1 MKKTCSVLKG
11 LLFLGIGSLFFSCD
25 GIVAGDT
32 INSYVTTKVQAV
44 NVTANAYPGVNLL
57 TWNAVNDVDSYTVYR
72 TVSGGHIEEDV
83 TKDASLHYYYDTDIQ
98 EGTTYS
104 YRIVAHPAD
113 KTVHD
118 DSEKTVTLTTAK
130 TAAEGENLRGTWA
143 PETTVFSQ
151 LGNYEVWVEDYTDY
165 TAVSAQLLKKPG
177 NIVRASF
184 AVKPYAKYTVYLSTA
199 GEYSGAYFGDETL
212 CEDKVSFFGFEYD
225 KTATVDLTALYGSQK
240 NVTVV
245 ATPLNETLYG
255 SSYFQSSTISVPLF
269 ADTPTAVALD
279 DSENPLIS
287 AMWTDSGSYYATARV
302 SFSPY
307 VFGGEECPVS
317 EYSIYTAYYTSSGNL
332 VMYESTTYDPTT
344 NEEEKLVNAA
354 IRVYGTPSKDSEK
367 TTESQS
373 VYYRDISVEK
383 KFKGTT
389 VRIYVVLNHY
399 GSLATS
405 TIDLSL
411 PDTADSD
418 WGYEPYTDTS
428 TASSIAITDAVINT
442 DGSVSITAKT
452 NFSSLD
458 GISCSFGSFSTK
470 NAALA
475 SVSGELST
483 SLTVSKESS
492 YVWTAKT
499 STDALEGEKYYVF
512 RCAYTYWGTAVDLF
526 IARVHCVNQEQKV
539 YYWEVVP
546 GYEPENYEEL
556 GTLSVAFE
564 PDITDATYNAITIR
578 CEAENA
584 VRYFLAASRDS
595 FSSYDW
601 TQIITDSGYRDESVA
616 GTSSAFGSNLL
627 YYTVAAVGN
636 YGGATVKCYNG
647 TIKVPVVSFDSERKT
662 LSWDAVSTAAGY
674 YVYCAESEAE
684 LSSRSLTDENVVLVS
699 GTSYAIPDSALTA
712 GDRYFAVRAYKKI
725 DDAYVYSVLSTAYHA
740 EN

>member
-11 LLFLGIGSLFFSCD
+11 LLLLGIGSLFFSCD

-44 NVTANAYPGVNLL
+44 NITANAYPGVNLL

-83 TKDASLHYYYDTDIQ
+83 TEDASLRYYYDTDIQ
-98 EGTTYS
+98 EGTTYT

-143 PETTVFSQ
+143 PETTVFRE
-151 LGNYEVWVEDYTDY
+151 LANYEVWDGDYTGSTD
-165 TAVSAQLLKKPG
+165 VSAQLLKKAG

-199 GEYSGAYFGDETL
+199 GQYYGVYLGNETL

-240 NVTVV
+240 VVTVV

-255 SSYFQSSTISVPLF
+255 SSYFNSSTITVPLF

-279 DSENPLIS
+279 DSGNPLIS
-287 AMWTDSGSYYATARV
+287 AMWTNSGSYSATARV

-307 VFGGEECPVS
+307 VSGGEECPVS
-317 EYSIYTAYYTSSGNL
+317 EYSIYTACYTSTGEL
-332 VMYESTTYDPTT
+332 VMRESPIGEGRTIVHAEISSYNP
-344 NEEEKLVNAA
+344 
-354 IRVYGTPSKDSEK
+354 ISKDSDK

-373 VYYRDISVEK
+373 VYYRDITVDKSIE
-383 KFKGTT
+383 GLST

-411 PDTADSD
+411 PDTADAD
-418 WGYEPYTDTS
+418 WGYKPYTDTS
-428 TASSIAITDAVINT
+428 AVSTIAITDVVINT

-452 NFSSLD
+452 NYSYLD

-483 SLTVSKESS
+483 ALTVSKESD

-512 RCAYTYWGTAVDLF
+512 RCAYTHWGTAVDLF

-584 VRYFLAASRDS
+584 VRYFLAASRYS
-595 FSSYDW
+595 YSSSYDW
-601 TQIITDSGYRDESVA
+601 TQIITDAGYRDESVA
-616 GTSSAFGSNLL
+616 GKSSASL

-636 YGGATVKCYNG
+636 YGGATVKCSNG
-647 TIKVPVVSFDSERKT
+647 TIKVPVVSFDSATKT

-684 LSSRSLTDENVVLVS
+684 LSSCSLTDENVVLVS
-699 GTSYAIPDSALTA
+699 GISYTIPDSALTA

-725 DDAYVYSVLSTAYHA
+725 DDAYVYSALSTAYHA